1 MQRVAE
7 GEVIDG
13 ITSANIDMLTS
24 NNQETITDFNVS
36 LKRDIIMR
44 KYPLMVVQSQQSDK
58 NSLCEL
64 IYRLIL

>member
-44 KYPLMVVQSQQSDK
+44 KYTLMVLQSQQSDK

>member
-44 KYPLMVVQSQQSDK
+44 KYTLMIVQSQQSDK